1 MIKAILF
8 DLDETLHDR
17 TGSLQA
23 FLPDQYKRHE
33 ALAHVPVDDYVEMFL
48 ALDKRGAVPKAEVY
62 PALLAHLGQVD
73 DALAATMLGE
83 YEEAFAH
90 VVKLAEGAEELLL
103 YLRQKGL
110 LTGIITNGQTD
121 HQTRVIYKL
130 KLDTMVDSTLI
141 SEKEGLRKP
150 DPEIFWRAASR
161 LGLKPDECMFI
172 GDSPTTDILGAADA
186 GMATIW
192 VPAGTVWPEIDS
204 PANPGLTVTSLAG
217 VLKMLVKIGV

>member
-8 DLDETLHDR
+8 DLDETLFDR
-17 TGSLQA
+17 TGSLEQ

-33 ALAHVPVDDYVEMFL
+33 ALKQLTVEDYVEMFL
-48 ALDKRGAVPKAEVY
+48 SLDKRGMVPKAELY
-62 PALLAHLGQVD
+62 PALLAHIGQVD
-73 DALAATMLGE
+73 DTLAATMLGE
-83 YEEAFAH
+83 YEEGFAH
-90 VVKLAEGAEELLL
+90 FVRLAEGAEELLL

-110 LTGIITNGQTD
+110 LTGIITNGHTD
-121 HQTRVIYKL
+121 HQMRVVYKL
-130 KLDTMVDSTLI
+130 KLDTMVDSTLV

-161 LGLKPDECMFI
+161 LGLKPEECMFI
-172 GDSPTTDILGAADA
+172 GDNPTADILGAADA

-204 PANPGLTVTSLAG
+204 PSNPGLTVTSLAG